1 MDMILMDAFQ
11 SQSSAKE
18 KELPHEERSGR

>member
-18 KELPHEERSGR
+18 KELLHEKRIGR